1 MANPRQTDLEPVVRT
16 LAVRLP
22 SGHRIVEH
30 RHAWGQVVFAIR
42 GVLRVEAARQH
53 WVVPPLRC
61 LWVPAG
67 TSHSIETVGEAW
79 MRTVYLRPR
88 PGRRE
93 AAQTRVLEVGS
104 LLREVLLEVVR
115 RGRLGGRGEDR
126 HLAGLLRA
134 QLASAP
140 DFGPA
145 LTLPDDPRARR
156 VAERVRRDPGDAA
169 TLESLASGTGASPRT
184 VERLFAEQTGM
195 PFGRW
200 RQQARLQHAVRL
212 LAEGHSVTRT
222 ALACGY
228 ESTSAFVSMFRSQLG
243 RTPGKYAAKLGRCAP

>member
-1 MANPRQTDLEPVVRT
+1 MLNPRQTEADPLVRT
-16 LAVRLP
+16 LALRLP
-22 SGHRIVEH
+22 NGHRIDEH
-30 RHAWGQVVFAIR
+30 CHGWTQVVFAIR
-42 GVLRVEAARQH
+42 GVIWVEAARRH

-61 LWVPAG
+61 LWVP
-67 TSHSIETVGEAW
+67 TNTPHSIETVGEVW

-88 PGRRE
+88 PAPRK
-93 AAQTRVLEVGS
+93 AAVTRVLEVGP

-115 RGRLGGRGEDR
+115 RGQLGRRGEDR

-134 QLASAP
+134 QLDRAP
-140 DFGPA
+140 DFGPY
-145 LTLPDDPRARR
+145 LTLPTDPRARK
-156 VAERVRRDPGDAA
+156 VADRVRRDPGNAA
-169 TLESLASGTGASPRT
+169 TLASLASGTGASPRT
-184 VERLFAEQTGM
+184 IERLFAEQTGM

-228 ESTSAFVSMFRSQLG
+228 DSTSSFISMFRSQLG
-243 RTPGKYAAKLGRCAP
+243 WTPARYAAGHQ

>member
-1 MANPRQTDLEPVVRT
+1 MVRT

-22 SGHRIVEH
+22 AGYRIDEH
-30 RHAWGQVVFAIR
+30 RHTWAQVVFAIR
-42 GVLRVEAARQH
+42 GVMRVEAARQH

-61 LWVPAG
+61 LWVPAD
-67 TSHSIETVGEAW
+67 TPHNIETVGETW
-79 MRTVYLRPR
+79 MRTVYLRHL
-88 PGRRE
+88 PGRRVS
-93 AAQTRVLEVGS
+93 AQTRVLEVGP

-115 RGRLGGRGEDR
+115 RGRLEGRGEDR
-126 HLAGLLRA
+126 YLAGLLRT
-134 QLASAP
+134 QLESAP

-145 LTLPDDPRARR
+145 LTVPDDPRARKVADR
-156 VAERVRRDPGDAA
+156 VCRDPGDDA
-169 TLESLASGTGASPRT
+169 TLATLASGTGASPRT

-243 RTPGKYAAKLGRCAP
+243 RTPGKYAAKIG